1 MSHEPPR
8 VVAAVEDLFF
18 AVRIQETA
26 RRLGVPLA
34 VAGRADEVM
43 RQIQASRPALLI
55 VDLNAAG
62 CQPLET
68 IGRIKAEPALA
79 GTRVVAFFS
88 HVETALRAAALRAG
102 CDDVL
107 PRSAFT
113 ARLPEL
119 LSAARP
125 PEVALG

>member
-1 MSHEPPR
+1 MPA

-18 AVRIQETA
+18 AVRIHETA

-34 VAGRADEVM
+34 VAGGADEVA
-43 RQIQASRPALLI
+43 RQVRAARPALVI
-55 VDLNAAG
+55 VDLSAVG
-62 CQPLET
+62 CRPLET
-68 IGRIKAEPALA
+68 IGMIKAEPDLA
-79 GTRVVAFFS
+79 GTRIVAFFS
-88 HVETALRAAALRAG
+88 HVETALRTAAREAG

-113 ARLPEL
+113 ARLPEI

-125 PEVALG
+125 PEVTLG